1 MRSAEPCGTEAMFR
15 LNDTGP
21 YWIDPEDA
29 EIRFPAVEHALR
41 EPDGLL
47 ALGGDLCSERLLLAY
62 RSGIFPWFGPRQ
74 PILWWSPDPRLVLS
88 PEQLNIS
95 RSLARV
101 LRRDRFTVTMDRDF
115 PAVIAQCAAP
125 RRGQAG
131 TWITDEM
138 RAAYLRLHDEG
149 HAHSVECWLDDELV
163 GGLYG
168 VAIGHIFFGESMFTT
183 VPDASKVAFV
193 RLVEQLR
200 NWGYPL
206 VDCQVHTDHLASLGA
221 SAIARDEFIGIL
233 NRHCDSPPGHARW
246 AFES

>member
-1 MRSAEPCGTEAMFR
+1 MRSAERCDTEAMYR

-21 YWIDPEDA
+21 YWIDPEDT

-62 RSGIFPWFGPRQ
+62 RSGIFPWFGPDQ
-74 PILWWSPDPRLVLS
+74 PILWWSPDPRLVLF

-138 RAAYLRLHDEG
+138 RAAYLRLHHEG

-168 VAIGHIFFGESMFTT
+168 VAIGRIFFGESMFTT

-193 RLVEQLR
+193 RLVEQLQS
-200 NWGYPL
+200 WGYPL
-206 VDCQVHTDHLASLGA
+206 VDCQVHTNHLASLGA
-221 SAIARDEFIGIL
+221 SAIARAEFVGML
-233 NRHCDSPPGHARW
+233 NRHCDSPPGHACW
-246 AFES
+246 VFES

>member
-1 MRSAEPCGTEAMFR
+1 MFR

-21 YWIDPEDA
+21 YWIDAEDP

-62 RSGIFPWFGPRQ
+62 RSGIFPWFGPDQ
-74 PILWWSPDPRLVLS
+74 PILWWSPDPRLVLF
-88 PEQLNIS
+88 PEQLHIS
-95 RSLARV
+95 RSLART
-101 LRRDRFTVTMDRDF
+101 LRRDRFKVTLDRDF
-115 PAVIAQCAAP
+115 DAVIAQCAAP

-138 RAAYLRLHDEG
+138 RAAYLRLHQEG
-149 HAHSVECWLDDELV
+149 HAHSVECWLDGELV

-168 VAIGHIFFGESMFTT
+168 VAIGRIFFGESMFTLL
-183 VPDASKVAFV
+183 PDASKVAFV

-200 NWGYPL
+200 DWGYPL
-206 VDCQVHTDHLASLGA
+206 IDCQVHTRHLASLGA
-221 SAIARDEFIGIL
+221 CAIGRDEFIASL
-233 NRHCDSPPGHARW
+233 NRFCDEPPDHPQW
-246 AFES
+246 VFES

>member
-1 MRSAEPCGTEAMFR
+1 MFR

-21 YWIDPEDA
+21 YWIDPEDQ
-29 EIRFPAVEHALR
+29 EISFPAVEHALR

-47 ALGGDLCSERLLLAY
+47 AIGGDLGTERLLLAY

-74 PILWWSPDPRLVLS
+74 PILWWSPDPRLVLF
-88 PEQLNIS
+88 PEQLHIS
-95 RSLARV
+95 RSLART
-101 LRRDRFTVTMDRDF
+101 LHRDRFTVSMDRDF
-115 PAVIAQCAAP
+115 AAVITQCAAP

-138 RAAYLRLHDEG
+138 RAAYLRLHQEG
-149 HAHSVECWLDDELV
+149 HAHSVECWLGDELV

-168 VAIGHIFFGESMFTT
+168 VAIGRIFFGESMFAL

-193 RLVEQLR
+193 RLVEQLLR
-200 NWGYPL
+200 WGYPL
-206 VDCQVHTDHLASLGA
+206 IDCQVHTAHLASLGA
-221 SAIARDEFIGIL
+221 CAIEREKFIAIL
-233 NRHCDSPPGHARW
+233 NRHCDSPPAHSQW

>member
-74 PILWWSPDPRLVLS
+74 PILWWSPDPRLVLF